1 MEVYKVV
8 IYEWWGNDSGN
19 REEGK
24 GSRDTKQM
32 KY

>member
-24 GSRDTKQM
+24 GLRDIK
-32 KY
+32 